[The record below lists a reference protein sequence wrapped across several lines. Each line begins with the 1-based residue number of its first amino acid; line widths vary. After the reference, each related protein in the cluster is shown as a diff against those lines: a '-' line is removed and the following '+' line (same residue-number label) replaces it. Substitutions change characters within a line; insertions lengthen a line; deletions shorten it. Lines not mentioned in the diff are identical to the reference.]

1 MWDPGHCKAIDTDIS
16 SLHGSQRERERDF
29 HQVYARC
36 FACIQSDRCYP
47 FIHIRTSPREF
58 YKNRVNG
65 QTNVCFVLFPLSLPL
80 FLSLSS
86 FCDDINFWKMKKK
99 KRNKILAFLWNLYL
113 FALCS
118 LFFFPSFFFFF
129 LFQQWHF
136 SFIRS
141 NNRVSRNSLRSEIF
155 RRPSSRHVDSFDR
168 RRRWPRWLCGGG
180 GGGEIITGG
189 MKFPSCWTIGGKKA
203 SPRSQ
208 GRGDERREEGGRG
221 EKCIEKR
228 GMGGS
233 GKGEALIIA
242 IHFLVRE

>member
-1 MWDPGHCKAIDTDIS
+1 MLRPIS
-16 SLHGSQRERERDF
+16 SF
-29 HQVYARC
+29 
-36 FACIQSDRCYP
+36 
-47 FIHIRTSPREF
+47 SP
-58 YKNRVNG
+58 
-65 QTNVCFVLFPLSLPL
+65 PLSISL
-80 FLSLSS
+80 FFLRRYKFLE
-86 FCDDINFWKMKKK
+86 NEKKK
-99 KRNKILAFLWNLYL
+99 KGTRFSRFCEIYI
-113 FALCS
+113 CS
-118 LFFFPSFFFFF
+118 RCVRYFFPLFFFF

>member
-99 KRNKILAFLWNLYL
+99 KKEQDSRVSVKFIFVRVV
-113 FALCS
+113 FVI
-118 LFFFPSFFFFF
+118 FFPSFFFFF
-129 LFQQWHF
+129 F
-136 SFIRS
+136 
-141 NNRVSRNSLRSEIF
+141 NSDTSH
-155 RRPSSRHVDSFDR
+155 S
-168 RRRWPRWLCGGG
+168 
-180 GGGEIITGG
+180 
-189 MKFPSCWTIGGKKA
+189 
-203 SPRSQ
+203 
-208 GRGDERREEGGRG
+208 
-221 EKCIEKR
+221 
-228 GMGGS
+228 
-233 GKGEALIIA
+233 
-242 IHFLVRE
+242 